1 MILKAIGKI
10 FDVLEN
16 ILKNICGALVVGFT
30 GITLVAVIA
39 RYVLNSPIWWSEQLC
54 RYLFIWMLMLYFPII
69 VRHEQN
75 LGFDVLVKRLPKKFQ
90 DISWLICN
98 MLICAFGGFYFAYTV
113 QLCQKFSA
121 AHKYLDGIHLPASFM
136 YSSQAVG
143 AVLLVLFSLEVVIN
157 LFIKI
162 VHENKDGEEI

>member
-1 MILKAIGKI
+1 MKVIGKF
-10 FDVLEN
+10 FDILEK
-16 ILKNICGALVVGFT
+16 ILKNICGVLVVGFT
-30 GITLVAVIA
+30 SITLVAVIA
-39 RYVLNSPIWWSEQLC
+39 RYMLNSPIWWSEQLC

-75 LGFDVLVKRLPKKFQ
+75 LGFDVIVKRLPKKFQ

-98 MLICAFGGFYFAYTV
+98 ILICAFGCFYFAYTL
-113 QLCQKFSA
+113 QLCQNFNA

-143 AVLLVLFSLEVVIN
+143 AALLVIFSLEVVIN
-157 LFIKI
+157 QFIKI
-162 VHENKDGEEI
+162 IHENKDGETI

>member
-1 MILKAIGKI
+1 M
-10 FDVLEN
+10 
-16 ILKNICGALVVGFT
+16 
-30 GITLVAVIA
+30 
-39 RYVLNSPIWWSEQLC
+39 
-54 RYLFIWMLMLYFPII
+54 
-69 VRHEQN
+69 
-75 LGFDVLVKRLPKKFQ
+75 KRLPKKFQ

-143 AVLLVLFSLEVVIN
+143 AALLVLFSLEVVIN

-162 VHENKDGEEI
+162 IHENKDGEEI

>member
-10 FDVLEN
+10 FDVLEK

-98 MLICAFGGFYFAYTV
+98 MLICA
-113 QLCQKFSA
+113 
-121 AHKYLDGIHLPASFM
+121 LPPRPRA
-136 YSSQAVG
+136 G
-143 AVLLVLFSLEVVIN
+143 AGRRRRPL
-157 LFIKI
+157 
-162 VHENKDGEEI
+162 

>member
-1 MILKAIGKI
+1 M
-10 FDVLEN
+10 
-16 ILKNICGALVVGFT
+16 
-30 GITLVAVIA
+30 
-39 RYVLNSPIWWSEQLC
+39 
-54 RYLFIWMLMLYFPII
+54 
-69 VRHEQN
+69 
-75 LGFDVLVKRLPKKFQ
+75 KRLPKKFQ

-113 QLCQKFSA
+113 QLCQKFNA

-143 AVLLVLFSLEVVIN
+143 AALLVLFSLEVVIN

-162 VHENKDGEEI
+162 IHENKDGEEI